1 MDEQLNYAPGGF
13 LTLSNDSTILS
24 INQTLLTALEYKK
37 EQLVGKHINIILTV
51 PARVFFQ
58 LYFIPLMKVEKCVEE
73 MYVSLSTF
81 GAKEVPVLLYA
92 SNRKLNGSTVIECI
106 IVPMKKR
113 NELENQLLHA
123 KKEAEAALIEKSLLN
138 NQLEE
143 TLQKLEDKRKKLF
156 ELNKENQKFTMDTK
170 LELQLA
176 SKIQKTLLTE
186 PFSHPHVQMEVYYQ
200 PAGVLSGDM
209 YGVYQIN
216 EHQYGIIILD
226 VMGHSISSALITVS
240 LHSLFHRLISTGVT
254 GDVVMK
260 ELDHH
265 IHTLF
270 QHNEDARHYCTAIH
284 LLIDTRKKEIEYIN
298 AGHPPAIWQEIN
310 GRQREL
316 KSTTP
321 PIGLLEGITFK
332 GEKFSYDHGGK
343 LVLYTDGI
351 TEPQDCNF
359 LAPLIQENV
368 TKSLSIVKGRI
379 MEILNNNR
387 NIDKKDDQCL
397 ILVDIS

>member
-1 MDEQLNYAPGGF
+1 MDELLNYAPGGF
-13 LTLSNDSTILS
+13 LTLSNEGTILS
-24 INQTLLTALEYKK
+24 INQTLLTTLDYRK
-37 EQLVGKHINIILTV
+37 EQLIGKHINNILSV
-51 PARVFFQ
+51 PARIFYQ
-58 LYFIPLMKVEKCVEE
+58 IYFIPLIKVEQRIEE
-73 MYVSLSTF
+73 MYLTLNKKD
-81 GAKEVPVLLYA
+81 GKEIPVLLNA
-92 SNRKLNGSTVIECI
+92 SGNSTNDTSNIHCI
-106 IVPMKKR
+106 IIPMQKR
-113 NELENQLLHA
+113 NELENQLLLA
-123 KKEAEAALIEKSLLN
+123 KKEAELALKEKNIMNTQLKSAFKE
-138 NQLEE
+138 LEE
-143 TLQKLEDKRKKLF
+143 KQKELL
-156 ELNKENQKFTMDTK
+156 ELNKQNQKFTVDTK

-176 SKIQKTLLTE
+176 RKIQKTFLTE
-186 PFSHPHVQMEVYYQ
+186 PFSHPHVKTEVYYQ
-200 PAGVLSGDM
+200 PAGELSGDM
-209 YGVYQIN
+209 YGVYRIN
-216 EHQYGIIILD
+216 EYQYGIIILD
-226 VMGHSISSALITVS
+226 VMGHSISSAFITIS

-265 IHTLF
+265 IHSLF

-321 PIGLLEGITFK
+321 PIGLLEGIAFK
-332 GEKFSYDHGGK
+332 SEKFSYGIGGK
-343 LVLYTDGI
+343 LALYTDGI

-359 LAPLIQENV
+359 LAPLIQENA
-368 TKSLSIVKGRI
+368 TKSLSEVKERI